1 MPPLAYFGYK
11 KSWSRVYWDNFRE
24 YGEWTDKVIKLFRS
38 LNNDVKKIFY
48 LRLYSHISQHN
59 FINKRWKEKIG
70 TQNIYSDKHSIN
82 KIYRKSKLVIICF
95 ESRSLQETMIQNVP
109 TLILFDHFMIKQM
122 RKENLIKFNILKKAG
137 ILFTDFQ
144 KVTDFLNENSN
155 NIDKW
160 WNSDAV
166 QNAREEFTEKY
177 SRTVKFPTNYLS
189 KLFKENL

>member
-1 MPPLAYFGYK
+1 
-11 KSWSRVYWDNFRE
+11 
-24 YGEWTDKVIKLFRS
+24 
-38 LNNDVKKIFY
+38 
-48 LRLYSHISQHN
+48 
-59 FINKRWKEKIG
+59 
-70 TQNIYSDKHSIN
+70 
-82 KIYRKSKLVIICF
+82 
-95 ESRSLQETMIQNVP
+95 
-109 TLILFDHFMIKQM
+109 MIKQM
-122 RKENLIKFNILKKAG
+122 RKENLIKFDILKKAG

-189 KLFKENL
+189 KLFQENL